1 MTRRHLEPAGAGEG
15 GTMRAPRTL
24 LNVGRF
30 RLLQLRDR
38 YGECVGDGPL
48 DERCPIRGD
57 RAVEIL
63 NEVELALAAKDGG
76 R

>member
-1 MTRRHLEPAGAGEG
+1 
-15 GTMRAPRTL
+15 MRAPRTL

-38 YGECVGDGPL
+38 YGECVADGPL

-57 RAVEIL
+57 RAAVIL
-63 NEVELALAAKDGG
+63 NEIEAALRAKGG
-76 R
+76 AR